1 MGGSWIVVVCFL
13 GFWTCFWRYQF
24 WGWFWEKFPAVTQL
38 FLILRG
44 ESKSRYQGFNFKKK
58 HYFFTYRN
66 RISTDVSLPL
76 WKIHNKDEGYEGW
89 FQLSPS
95 FILGP
100 EMNAWHS
107 KKMIPKRPWRPWS
120 DGRDMP
126 CGWWSFGSPELQGFL
141 SWKKQHVSNE
151 YGILGN
157 QFFWGSLGR
166 EERRPYICQN
176 HVEKL
181 QV

>member
-66 RISTDVSLPL
+66 RISTDVSLPPLKDSQQRWRL
-76 WKIHNKDEGYEGW
+76 WRLIHNN
-89 FQLSPS
+89 SPS

-120 DGRDMP
+120 DGRFAMRLV
-126 CGWWSFGSPELQGFL
+126 ELWIAIAPGIFVM
-141 SWKKQHVSNE
+141 KKTALFPMSMA
-151 YGILGN
+151 Y
-157 QFFWGSLGR
+157 
-166 EERRPYICQN
+166 
-176 HVEKL
+176 
-181 QV
+181 